1 MRKCERCHY
10 DAGDDRPLWLIW
22 HNREQRYITLCENC
36 NHFISQLFD
45 DVIDEYVLRK
55 E

>member
-1 MRKCERCHY
+1 MRKSECARCHAVA
-10 DAGDDRPLWLIW
+10 DGLSIW
-22 HNREQRYITLCENC
+22 HVGKKQYIPLCVNC
-36 NHFISQLFD
+36 YRFIMQLFD